1 MSIFNE
7 EDTYY
12 TEYLVTEDHIK
23 SVLKEKCNMSLVES
37 DTFYKI
43 YEQQRFFFENI
54 APKEENIN
62 SKNFFMKISQFY
74 NMDDDVNKASL
85 EFSKLHKYYIF
96 KKDHK
101 NIPLL
106 KEKSKVISK
115 KILKPSKE
123 KIDRKKSKNLIEKYL
138 NSNTVI
144 DI

>member
-1 MSIFNE
+1 MNNKGFS
-7 EDTYY
+7 
-12 TEYLVTEDHIK
+12 
-23 SVLKEKCNMSLVES
+23 LKILLL
-37 DTFYKI
+37 
-43 YEQQRFFFENI
+43 
-54 APKEENIN
+54 EENIN

-138 NSNTVI
+138 NSNTV
-144 DI
+144 